1 MTDKK
6 RVLDIPDKERL
17 RIVRDVSQLQ
27 TEIMLRFNTFMCEDV
42 TRYDLTKSDIE
53 RFKASINYVM
63 DEKFGFIERAI
74 AETTNDGR

>member
-1 MTDKK
+1 MADEK
-6 RVLDIPDKERL
+6 RVRDIPDKERL

-27 TEIMLRFNTFMCEDV
+27 TEIMLRFSTFMCEDV
-42 TRYDLTKSDIE
+42 TRYDLTKADIE

-74 AETTNDGR
+74 SEATK

>member
-6 RVLDIPDKERL
+6 RVRDIPDKERL

-27 TEIMLRFNTFMCEDV
+27 TEIMLRFNNFMCE
-42 TRYDLTKSDIE
+42 
-53 RFKASINYVM
+53 

>member
-6 RVLDIPDKERL
+6 RVRDIPDKERL

>member
-1 MTDKK
+1 MADGK
-6 RVLDIPDKERL
+6 RVRNIPNEERL

-27 TEIMLRFNTFMCEDV
+27 TEIILRFNTFICEDV

-63 DEKFGFIERAI
+63 DENFGFIERAI
-74 AETTNDGR
+74 AEATK

>member
-1 MTDKK
+1 MADEK
-6 RVLDIPDKERL
+6 RVRDIPDKERL

-63 DEKFGFIERAI
+63 DEKFVFIERAI
-74 AETTNDGR
+74 AEATNDGR

>member
-1 MTDKK
+1 MANEK
-6 RVLDIPDKERL
+6 RVRDIPDKERL

-42 TRYDLTKSDIE
+42 VRYDLSKSDIE

-74 AETTNDGR
+74 AEATRME

>member
-1 MTDKK
+1 MADEK
-6 RVLDIPDKERL
+6 RVRDIPDKERL

-63 DEKFGFIERAI
+63 DEKFGFIERTIVEATRT
-74 AETTNDGR
+74 E

>member
-1 MTDKK
+1 MADTE
-6 RVLDIPDKERL
+6 RVRNIPDKERL

-27 TEIMLRFNTFMCEDV
+27 IEIMLRFNTFMCEDV

-63 DEKFGFIERAI
+63 DEKFRFVIRAI
-74 AETTNDGR
+74 AEAT